1 MTFKENLNTHQKKKN
16 EIQSDIRCHKTLDR
30 VLQIK

>member
-1 MTFKENLNTHQKKKN
+1 MTFKENFNTQKKK

-30 VLQIK
+30 GLQIT